1 MWFYGKKNEKILKIL
16 KILKIF
22 SLPIFNYVV

>member
-22 SLPIFNYVV
+22 SLLIFNYVV